1 MSEARECKYIGSFTL
16 KPGFRKPNL
25 SDDEKKEFILEC
37 QGDKTK
43 DSCIQQIPWGKM
55 VDVACNG
62 NQRYEQS
69 NGKYIPYYMIR
80 KKGTG
85 EEEIKKVGDTISD
98 LTGKIEDKYKFLN
111 ILIKEDAFVS
121 PIDVAKAAGKHQYHP
136 IAAGGKRKSKK
147 KRRKTK
153 RSKRRNKKKSNKRK
167 SRRRR

>member
-16 KPGFRKPNL
+16 KPGFQQTEL
-25 SDDEKKEFILEC
+25 SDSEKKEFILGCRDE
-37 QGDKTK
+37 TK
-43 DSCIQQIPWGKM
+43 DSCIQQIPWGEE

-62 NQRYEQS
+62 GQHD
-69 NGKYIPYYMIR
+69 GKNFFLIR
-80 KKGTG
+80 KKIPACFFMNDGF
-85 EEEIKKVGDTISD
+85 KISD
-98 LTGKIEDKYKFLN
+98 SKGKIEKKYKFLD

-121 PIDVAKAAGKHQYHP
+121 PTDVADAAGTQQYHP
-136 IAAGGKRKSKK
+136 IAGGGKRKSKK